1 MKAKDTI
8 SPQERDLV
16 KQTSTRLIGL
26 EIVEE
31 DFTRIV
37 LQCLLEPAASLP
49 MKILRREYNIA
60 ASMHRDAVSAFL
72 SNDVNLA
79 RNVIAR
85 DVEVNRFYFL
95 LVRTLRTVIQNPNLG
110 VKLNIR
116 SIDCLDYRLCASLVE
131 TIGDRAVVIANKVL
145 ALKDS
150 KISKEISQ
158 LIGAFHSMVFK
169 NQKKALKAF
178 FEHDVTLAEEVRCDR
193 LNVENKFNAI
203 ESAVKEQADQII
215 PIIPEGVSIPA
226 PTDMNYIQSYLAYLL
241 TDEKTETEDYTYGER
256 LVHPKVKIPAGQNLH
271 QEIPVGVNQ
280 VEEVIRIYKQ
290 EGFGTNQAVME
301 MIRETGQLVVDVDL
315 TGREVSS
322 TSIDYPEA
330 GFGWMEDDVKK
341 GYQAALTT
349 LVCDRWQRLMLTL
362 QIDDISHLLIG

>member
-1 MKAKDTI
+1 VGKYLLGYDEICVKAKDTI
-8 SPQERDLV
+8 SPQERVLV

-72 SNDVNLA
+72 SSDVNLA

-131 TIGDRAVVIANKVL
+131 TIGDRAVVIANKAI
-145 ALKDS
+145 ALKDT
-150 KISKEISQ
+150 KISREISQ

-169 NQKKALKAF
+169 DQEKALKAF
-178 FEHDVTLAEEVRCDR
+178 FEHDVTLAEEVRRDR
-193 LNVENKFNAI
+193 SYIENKFNDI

-215 PIIPEGVSIPA
+215 PII
-226 PTDMNYIQSYLAYLL
+226 L
-241 TDEKTETEDYTYGER
+241 TATTSMYQVFSHSVDIADLVMPKIDE
-256 LVHPKVKIPAGQNLH
+256 
-271 QEIPVGVNQ
+271 
-280 VEEVIRIYKQ
+280 
-290 EGFGTNQAVME
+290 
-301 MIRETGQLVVDVDL
+301 
-315 TGREVSS
+315 
-322 TSIDYPEA
+322 
-330 GFGWMEDDVKK
+330 
-341 GYQAALTT
+341 
-349 LVCDRWQRLMLTL
+349 
-362 QIDDISHLLIG
+362 